1 MKPAR
6 WIRVP
11 LLLLGVAGLGAC
23 RGQTSSEPP
32 IVPIRN
38 MYNQPRYQP
47 QAQAQFFGDKRTMRP
62 YIPGTIARE
71 MTIDPELATGVT
83 LDQRGYVL
91 EVPVEISEKLGGIKA
106 MLERGGQRYG
116 IYCAPCHGLSGNG
129 QGIIVKR
136 GMLPPPSF
144 HDPRLRA
151 MPDGQVFT
159 IVSNGIGNMPP
170 YRHSIPVHD
179 RWAIVSYLRTLQITQ
194 GSEQIQ
200 AQAAA
205 STTQEATP

>member
-6 WIRVP
+6 WNHVS

-38 MYNQPRYQP
+38 MYNQPRYKP

-91 EVPVEISEKLGGIKA
+91 EVPVEISEKLGGIKT
-106 MLERGGQRYG
+106 MLERGSQRYG

-151 MPDGQVFT
+151 MPDGQIFA